1 VPAFGFSRT
10 FRLSDT
16 VAIRRALKKKP
27 VCANGVNLFYAR
39 NGLGYNRYICTF
51 RRNFSTAVKRNHIR
65 RFCKELFRYINGR
78 LCQGYDLVF
87 LFSDGEIVLSYG
99 LLWGLLQN
107 AAMLPDKAD
116 FSGIPTYLQNCA
128 ENRLV

>member
-1 VPAFGFSRT
+1 
-10 FRLSDT
+10 
-16 VAIRRALKKKP
+16 
-27 VCANGVNLFYAR
+27 
-39 NGLGYNRYICTF
+39 
-51 RRNFSTAVKRNHIR
+51 
-65 RFCKELFRYINGR
+65 
-78 LCQGYDLVF
+78 LVF